1 MRERERELVELT
13 MYVILNIGRNGVYVV
28 VLYIGELWANASLME
43 NMMLVFQLRIASRNG
58 MEDFISIWIFFFPY
72 MCGLT

>member
-1 MRERERELVELT
+1 

-43 NMMLVFQLRIASRNG
+43 NMMLVFQLQIASRNG